1 MALGGRDE
9 PRRVDPRLR
18 RGAAIA
24 IAVLI
29 PVVVVAAYAVLGR
42 PELPDAPLATRQIDE
57 AAPDAVEVAVT
68 RVEAEIT
75 ASPDNAKAWSALAPV
90 YLRLGR
96 YDDAVNA
103 YRQALR
109 LSSTLP
115 IYAA

>member
-42 PELPDAPLATRQIDE
+42 PDLPDAPLATRQIDE

-68 RVEAEIT
+68 RVEAEIGQLRRIT
-75 ASPDNAKAWSALAPV
+75 PRPGRRWRRFILGSAATTMRSTPTGQALA
-90 YLRLGR
+90 
-96 YDDAVNA
+96 
-103 YRQALR
+103 
-109 LSSTLP
+109 
-115 IYAA
+115 